1 MAEPQGSTRQSQPL
15 MNAYYRLKHELKIL
29 RWQGRRLGAAIRW
42 GDSTLNASPI
52 VLGNAMPKSGSHL
65 IIQVL
70 QGLTRVGAFVNPGFP
85 PLNRAEDNSKLSD
98 QAVLS
103 AIRRMRPGDIG
114 YGYISAAE
122 PFLSALT
129 QPGRATIFVY
139 RDPRDMIIS
148 HIFYATQM
156 HPGHWMNRYYTETLT
171 TMEERINAAING
183 VDEPGSELTPIRR
196 RYEGY
201 LGWLQRPEVLSLRFE
216 DLILNRQ
223 DALGRI
229 LDYLEERGYR
239 PRLPRS
245 QAIAALEA
253 AIAPKKSGTFRKGKP
268 GNWREYFTE
277 ANKEHFKRAAGD
289 ILLRL
294 GYESGNDW

>member
-1 MAEPQGSTRQSQPL
+1 
-15 MNAYYRLKHELKIL
+15 MNAYYTLKHQLKVL
-29 RWQGRRLGAAIRW
+29 RWQARRLSAAMRW
-42 GDSTLNASPI
+42 GTSTLNSSPI

-98 QAVLS
+98 AAVLQ
-103 AIRRMRPGDIG
+103 AIHRMRPGDIG
-114 YGYISAAE
+114 YGYISASE
-122 PFLSALT
+122 PFISALT
-129 QPGRATIFVY
+129 QPNRATIFVF

-148 HIFYATQM
+148 HIFYATEM
-156 HPGHWMNRYYTETLT
+156 HKGHWMHRYYTKTLR

-201 LGWLQRPEVLSLRFE
+201 LGWLQRPEVLCLRFE
-216 DLILNRQ
+216 DLILKRQ
-223 DALGRI
+223 EALARI
-229 LDYLEERGYR
+229 LDYLETRGYH
-239 PRLPRS
+239 PRLERAR
-245 QAIAALEA
+245 AIAALQA

-268 GNWREYFTE
+268 GNWREYFTP
-277 ANKEHFKRAAGD
+277 ANKQLFKESAGD

-294 GYESGNDW
+294 GYESSNDW